1 MTRQHRTAGA
11 LAATLLIAAAGA
23 SPSLAGQQTPENLE
37 GLYRGGVAFDQF
49 LESADERREGW
60 LRNYENGDPSEMA
73 LERARGIGAPA
84 RLLVVA
90 EDWCGDS
97 VNTIPYLARLVEAV
111 QGLEMRIINSDI
123 GADLMRHRPT
133 PDGRPATPTVI
144 ALDSDY
150 REIGSWVERPGSLQE
165 WFLANEDELPRQELY
180 GRKYAWYAEDAGSET
195 VSDITALLERAFGV
209 AAEQET
215 SRR

>member
-1 MTRQHRTAGA
+1 MLATA
-11 LAATLLIAAAGA
+11 LLIAGAGTSSTLA
-23 SPSLAGQQTPENLE
+23 RQESPEDLQA
-37 GLYRGGVAFDQF
+37 LYRGGIAFGQF
-49 LESADERREGW
+49 LESADQRREGW
-60 LRNYENGDPSEMA
+60 LRNYENGLPSEAA
-73 LERARGIGAPA
+73 LDRARGVGVPA

-111 QGLEMRIINSDI
+111 EGLEMRIIDSDV
-123 GADLMRHRPT
+123 GAGVMRQRPT

-150 REIGSWVERPGSLQE
+150 NEIGSWVERPSSLQE
-165 WFLANEDELPRQELY
+165 WFLDNEDELPRNELY

-195 VSDITALLERAFGV
+195 VSDITALLERAFSIS
-209 AAEQET
+209 AAQET